1 LGDIADEIAAEC
13 RFHRKVTGDDRVKVA
28 GAMPFYRIIHSGYLT
43 TDFAD
48 ELMGDRRKE
57 VA

>member
-1 LGDIADEIAAEC
+1 
-13 RFHRKVTGDDRVKVA
+13 
-28 GAMPFYRIIHSGYLT
+28 MPFFRINHSGYLT

>member
-1 LGDIADEIAAEC
+1 VI
-13 RFHRKVTGDDRVKVA
+13 GDDCVKVA
-28 GAMPFYRIIHSGYLT
+28 GVMTFYRIIHSGYLT

-48 ELMGDRRKE
+48 ELMGDRGKE

>member
-1 LGDIADEIAAEC
+1 
-13 RFHRKVTGDDRVKVA
+13 VA
-28 GAMPFYRIIHSGYLT
+28 SAMPFFRIIHSGYLT